1 MARAYLEKANK
12 RSKGT
17 YRHILYRLG
26 QLYLEMRDYHSAVEV
41 LQKVVKIDGNYKD
54 AQAMLKTA
62 KMKAK

>member
-1 MARAYLEKANK
+1 MAKAYLEKANK

-26 QLYLEMRDYHSAVEV
+26 QLYLEMNDYHSAVEV
-41 LQKVVKIDGNYKD
+41 LQKVVKLDSSYKD
-54 AQAMLKTA
+54 AQALLKTA

>member
-17 YRHILYRLG
+17 YRHILYRLD
-26 QLYLEMRDYHSAVEV
+26 QLYLEMKDYHSAVEV
-41 LQKVVKIDGNYKD
+41 LQKVVKMDGSYKD
-54 AQAMLKTA
+54 ARAMLKTV